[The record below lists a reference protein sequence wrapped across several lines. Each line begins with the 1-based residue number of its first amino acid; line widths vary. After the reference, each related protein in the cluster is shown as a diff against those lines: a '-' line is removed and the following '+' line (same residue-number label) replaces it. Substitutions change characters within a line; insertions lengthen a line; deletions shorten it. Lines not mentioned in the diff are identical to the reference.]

1 GTGFTDE
8 TLAQLPKMFDKYK
21 LEEKHRLVE
30 TGMSVNVWFEPKVV
44 MEVSGAEITV
54 SPVHTVAKDKIKQ
67 GGLALR
73 FPKFLRWREDK
84 SIEEATTVEEIYNL
98 YKLAKKN
105 KK

>member
-1 GTGFTDE
+1 
-8 TLAQLPKMFDKYK
+8 
-21 LEEKHRLVE
+21 
-30 TGMSVNVWFEPKVV
+30 
-44 MEVSGAEITV
+44 
-54 SPVHTVAKDKIKQ
+54 
-67 GGLALR
+67 LR